1 MKTFWLAFAT
11 AALVNAAWA
20 SPGALLFATAPLSL
34 RGLSASSLTTPT
46 PPSQQLHPGESC
58 YTHPPENDD
67 HVAVEQ
73 VDCTPTLLGSCLGG
87 YQCSVT
93 YVKAFQAGSNSCG
106 TWAVWMVSQ
115 QGCDW
120 AYVCCFP

>member
-1 MKTFWLAFAT
+1 METFWLAFAT

-20 SPGALLFATAPLSL
+20 SPDALPVATAPPSL
-34 RGLSASSLTTPT
+34 RGLSTSLTTPT

-58 YTHPPENDD
+58 YTHPEVNDD
-67 HVAVEQ
+67 HVATAQ
-73 VDCTPTLLGSCLGG
+73 VDCTPTLLGSCLGE
-87 YQCSVT
+87 YRCSDT
-93 YVKAFQAGSNSCG
+93 YTKAFQAGSSSCG
-106 TWAVWMVSQ
+106 TWAVWMASQ